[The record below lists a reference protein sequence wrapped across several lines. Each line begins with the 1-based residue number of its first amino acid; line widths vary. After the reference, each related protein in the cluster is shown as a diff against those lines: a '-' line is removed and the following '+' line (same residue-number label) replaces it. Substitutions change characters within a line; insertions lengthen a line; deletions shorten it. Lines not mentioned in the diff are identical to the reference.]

1 MVTNWKDAVSAPAPH
16 CPARF
21 ESSTG
26 PFPAWMSQATK
37 SYLTHVG
44 IGVPIREI
52 ARRQGVHASTI
63 LRQIR
68 KIEAQRDD
76 PLKDEA
82 LELYTNSFSKNDPSE
97 LASSE
102 PSMSANA
109 ARPVPPQDDDIER
122 EARRILRRL
131 CETSAFLLVSPDL
144 PQAAVFRETVPGRK
158 TRTAVVDR
166 EVAQAFALKD
176 WIEGRQSGRVGIYSI
191 TNAGRSALKRMLAQE
206 RKERTGGDGFAEA
219 PSPFLEQHREYGD
232 RVVSEPGGPRKM
244 RYNLAESPLTALA
257 RKRGPD
263 GSAYLSS
270 AMLQAGE
277 RLREDFELAQMG
289 PRITQNWDNFLTAST
304 SGSYQTGEGGGSAAA
319 RDRVA
324 AALKAIGPG
333 LADIAFRCCCFLEGL
348 ETAEK
353 RLGWSARAGKVVLR
367 IALQRLDEHYQN
379 SSDSRLI
386 G

>member
-1 MVTNWKDAVSAPAPH
+1 MLTEPDQIVSAPAQTLQNRISPVD
-16 CPARF
+16 
-21 ESSTG
+21 
-26 PFPAWMSQATK
+26 FPGWMSQATR
-37 SYLTHVG
+37 SYLTHVAKG
-44 IGVPIREI
+44 ISIREI
-52 ARRQGVHASTI
+52 ARQQGCHASTI

-68 KIEAQRDD
+68 KIESQRDD

-82 LELYTNSFSKNDPSE
+82 LERFTATFSTNSFPSTPT
-97 LASSE
+97 SE
-102 PSMSANA
+102 PIMPASA
-109 ARPVPPQDDDIER
+109 ARSSMDDEQNVIR
-122 EARRILRRL
+122 EAKRVLRRL
-131 CETSAFLLVSPDL
+131 CESKAFLLVSPTL
-144 PQAAVFRETVPGRK
+144 PQAAVFRETIPGRR

-176 WIEGRQSGRVGIYSI
+176 WIEGRASGKVGIYNI
-191 TNAGRSALKRMLAQE
+191 TSAGRSALKRMLSKD
-206 RKERTGGDGFAEA
+206 RKDKAASSAAKDGPVDPFA
-219 PSPFLEQHREYGD
+219 EQHREFGD
-232 RVVSEPGGPRKM
+232 RVVMERNGPRKM

-257 RKRGPD
+257 RKQGPN
-263 GSAYLSS
+263 GKAYLD
-270 AMLQAGE
+270 AALLQAGE

-289 PRITQNWDNFLTAST
+289 PRVTQNWENFLTAST
-304 SGSYQTGEGGGSAAA
+304 GGTYKRGEGGGSAAA

-324 AALKAIGPG
+324 AALKAMGPG

-379 SSDSRLI
+379 AADSRLI

>member
-1 MVTNWKDAVSAPAPH
+1 MSAPAQKL
-16 CPARF
+16 
-21 ESSTG
+21 ESVNVG
-26 PFPAWMSQATK
+26 NCAEFPAWMSQATK

-44 IGVPIREI
+44 KGIPIREI
-52 ARRQGVHASTI
+52 ARRQGCHASTV

-68 KIEAQRDD
+68 KIESQRDD

-82 LELYTNSFSKNDPSE
+82 LERYTAAYNDAPMQLKSP
-97 LASSE
+97 A
-102 PSMSANA
+102 MSASA
-109 ARPVPPQDDDIER
+109 ARPVSEQDANLEH
-122 EARRILRRL
+122 EAKRVLRRL
-131 CETSAFLLVSPDL
+131 CESSAVMLVSPEL
-144 PQAAVFRETVPGRK
+144 AQAAVFRETVPGRR

-176 WIEGRQSGRVGIYSI
+176 WIEGRQNGKVGIYSI
-191 TNAGRSALKRMLAQE
+191 TTAGRAALKRLLADERQE
-206 RKERTGGDGFAEA
+206 KVGDQGFEEA
-219 PSPFLEQHREYGD
+219 QSAYLEQHKEFGD
-232 RVVSEPGGPRKM
+232 RVVMEPGGPRKM

-263 GSAYLSS
+263 GKPYLDSVL
-270 AMLQAGE
+270 LQAGE

-289 PRITQNWDNFLTAST
+289 PRVTQNWDNFLTASSRGT
-304 SGSYQTGEGGGSAAA
+304 YERGEGGGAAAA

-324 AALKAIGPG
+324 AALKELGPD

-353 RLGWSARAGKVVLR
+353 RMGWSARAGKVVLR
-367 IALQRLDEHYQN
+367 IALQRLDQHYQN
-379 SSDSRLI
+379 SNDSRLI